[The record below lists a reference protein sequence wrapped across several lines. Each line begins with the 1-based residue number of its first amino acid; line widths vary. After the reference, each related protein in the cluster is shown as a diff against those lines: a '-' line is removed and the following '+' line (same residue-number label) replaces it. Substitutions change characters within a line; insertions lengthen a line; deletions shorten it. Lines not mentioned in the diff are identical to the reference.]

1 MSWCLGVS
9 HLGLTFL
16 FTCLACCWEHGLR
29 VEPVTDLPWALVR
42 PGKPWPALLGGGR
55 LSRSCCCYW
64 FVVTEGLP
72 LHALSV
78 PSVVSLATPSIPTLH
93 QAFSSLLK
101 KKNWVREYQELH
113 LCLSSSSLSRHR
125 AQKWIHAEA
134 LWVIPV
140 AHVIMQYCGRVQL
153 FSMTFS

>member
-101 KKNWVREYQELH
+101 KKTGSENIKSCTYVFPLLACPGTGPKSGFMLRPFGSFPW
-113 LCLSSSSLSRHR
+113 
-125 AQKWIHAEA
+125 
-134 LWVIPV
+134 P
-140 AHVIMQYCGRVQL
+140 M
-153 FSMTFS
+153 